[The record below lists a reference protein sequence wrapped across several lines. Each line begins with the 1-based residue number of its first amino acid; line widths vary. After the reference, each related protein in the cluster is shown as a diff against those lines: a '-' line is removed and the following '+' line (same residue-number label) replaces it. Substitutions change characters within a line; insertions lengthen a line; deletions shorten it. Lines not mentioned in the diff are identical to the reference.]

1 MAADEKDLHALEHPK
16 FGHEVQDV
24 NAYAITKFGIGLTLT
39 IIVSMFVLWGL
50 FNYFKSNV
58 IAEFGGDPTAGVG
71 KDARRMPPEPRL
83 QSTPRLDL
91 SAVRAAEDQILNGY
105 AVVEGTKGA
114 VRIPIDR
121 AMEILAQRGLPARSE
136 APPAAGNPYAPRRSG
151 VNWEAPQPGAPPAAG
166 GVESTHPGSLGPL
179 KRQGGERPSQS
190 EGTKK

>member
-1 MAADEKDLHALEHPK
+1 
-16 FGHEVQDV
+16 
-24 NAYAITKFGIGLTLT
+24 
-39 IIVSMFVLWGL
+39 MFVLWGL

-83 QSTPRLDL
+83 QSTLRLDL

-136 APPAAGNPYAPRRSG
+136 APPAAGPVRAAAQRSELG
-151 VNWEAPQPGAPPAAG
+151 STAAWSAAG
-166 GVESTHPGSLGPL
+166 GRRCGKHAPRKS
-179 KRQGGERPSQS
+179 RPIKAT
-190 EGTKK
+190 GWRAPVAV